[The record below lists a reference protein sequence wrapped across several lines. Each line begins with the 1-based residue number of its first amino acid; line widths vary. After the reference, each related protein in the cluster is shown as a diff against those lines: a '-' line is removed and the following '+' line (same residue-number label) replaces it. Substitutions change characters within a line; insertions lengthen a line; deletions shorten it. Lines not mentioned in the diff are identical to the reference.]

1 MLTEEFIEFPYF
13 ISFLEAHISLN
24 LSAFLKV
31 PLPENCAESLATVE
45 PSSVIAQTALL
56 PV

>member
-56 PV
+56 LV